1 MASVFSASFAL
12 RAGRILLR
20 STQQRLVPTQALSH
34 GRWLATGDGAANKYD
49 TDYFETVLIPVC
61 L

>member
-12 RAGRILLR
+12 RAGRVLLR
-20 STQQRLVPTQALSH
+20 STQQRLVPTQALSQ
-34 GRWLATGDGAANKYD
+34 GRWLATGDGAAKKYD
-49 TDYFETVLIPVC
+49 TDYFEKVL